1 MSMRVLG
8 ALTTLIW
15 TGAGAIVPGPAGA
28 EDARFGLCAELPY
41 RTCVHNGDLI
51 YLRGQPIRLS
61 DITTPDRYA
70 TECPAASNVAWY
82 AAIRMRDLL
91 NRGPFEIVEDPAR
104 EDDAGPELLRR
115 LERDG
120 VSLGDTLVAEGLAK
134 RWTPQGASWCPE
146 DQQRPQ

>member
-8 ALTTLIW
+8 ALATLVW
-15 TGAGAIVPGPAGA
+15 AGAGGFAPGPASA
-28 EDARFGLCAELPY
+28 EDARFSICADVPY

-51 YLRGQPIRLS
+51 YLRGLPIRLS
-61 DITTPDRYA
+61 DITTPERYTA
-70 TECPAASNVAWY
+70 DCPAASNIAWY

-91 NRGPFEIVEDPAR
+91 NQGPFDIVEDPAR
-104 EDDAGPELLRR
+104 EDTVGAEQLRR

-134 RWTPQGASWCPE
+134 RWTPQGATWCPE
-146 DQQRPQ
+146 EQPAQ